1 MTGKAERSTY
11 VTQTLG
17 MYSDLGFDLTTPDD
31 DFLFLLHEGERIA
44 VFSQMGA
51 TADSIRNRCSSH
63 LLAEHSR
70 AVYQAAP
77 VDLNRPVT

>member
-1 MTGKAERSTY
+1 MAGTAGRPTY

-17 MYSDLGFDLTTPDD
+17 MYCELGFDLTAPDD

-44 VFSQMGA
+44 IFSQMGA
-51 TADSIRNRCSSH
+51 TVDSIRNRCSSH

-77 VDLNRPVT
+77 VDLNRPVQ